1 MQQRVVVEIQW
12 LLALSEAKLANI
24 PGIDA
29 TDKTFLLKLA
39 EDFSEADAER
49 IKAIE
54 AVTNHDVKAVE
65 YWLKEKVA
73 KRPKLLKASE
83 FIHFACTS
91 EDINNTAHG
100 LMMRGARDQVL
111 LPQLKNILKALN
123 TLAVKHAK
131 LPMLSRTHGQP
142 ASPTTLGKEIAN
154 MAKRLELAIKKI
166 ASIAFLGKMNGAVG
180 NYNAHLAAY
189 PNVDWEKFSKQVV
202 EKRLVCNLTLTPS
215 RLSRTMAW
223 PSYLMQLHGRIR
235 SS

>member
-1 MQQRVVVEIQW
+1 MTKLSQLSALSPLDGRYAKKLDALRPWLSEAAFMQQRVVVEIQW

-24 PGIDA
+24 PSIDA
-29 TDKTFLLKLA
+29 ADKKFLLKLA

-49 IKAIE
+49 IKSIE

-91 EDINNTAHG
+91 EDINNTSHG
-100 LMMRGARDQVL
+100 LMLRGARDQVL
-111 LPQLKNILKALN
+111 LPQLKNILKVLN

-142 ASPTTLGKEIAN
+142 
-154 MAKRLELAIKKI
+154 
-166 ASIAFLGKMNGAVG
+166 
-180 NYNAHLAAY
+180 
-189 PNVDWEKFSKQVV
+189 
-202 EKRLVCNLTLTPS
+202 
-215 RLSRTMAW
+215 
-223 PSYLMQLHGRIR
+223 
-235 SS
+235 